1 MPPSRHRHRPYSI
14 KPPLPSNHGAA
25 TTAVDHA
32 TAANLPRQRHIARPH
47 LRSTAVARSAWLSAP
62 PSIFGV
68 VPPQA
73 LPVGAGGEFRQSS
86 VTGAAGQNLAT
97 STHSYPRIFF
107 FARGT
112 PISTPPQGATAA
124 TVICGGGTE
133 ERSSI
138 GASPGHICSSTL
150 AIPLPAAPPCRHAP
164 SGYPSRLVK
173 FACILCYPLL
183 ATKELD
189 LVVILQKQG
198 ASSDLLHVLGDVDGV
213 VHMRV

>member
-1 MPPSRHRHRPYSI
+1 MKVRLKFRPPFLSAPAGQPPRVSLL
-14 KPPLPSNHGAA
+14 PLPS
-25 TTAVDHA
+25 
-32 TAANLPRQRHIARPH
+32 
-47 LRSTAVARSAWLSAP
+47 SAP
-62 PSIFGV
+62 RLHG
-68 VPPQA
+68 PPISRPA
-73 LPVGAGGEFRQSS
+73 CAPAPILCAIPP
-86 VTGAAGQNLAT
+86 LA
-97 STHSYPRIFF
+97 YF

-112 PISTPPQGATAA
+112 PISTPPEGATAA

-213 VHMRV
+213 VHMCVLRIRRGWLAGEWGASSGDPMTWE